1 MSRVDLHPEELFDRA
16 RRGQVSDLES
26 ERLEAHLE
34 GCRACRF
41 EQALS
46 LDCAEGAAALPGDEL
61 VIARVRRATLR
72 ALEARASSRRGVL
85 GGRWSRSPVLWVA
98 VAAVVLLGALTA
110 GATLA
115 GRSRR
120 TTASREAPQ
129 PRVTFLPLPTPRT
142 TGPAQGTAGG
152 AAPTVEDDPTPKL
165 AEASAAELFARANR
179 ARRNGDANDA
189 ARIYRDLQASF
200 PGSAEELASR
210 VTFGRLLL
218 DRLGDAHE
226 ALAQFDSYLANPTH
240 GGLREEALIGRALSL
255 GQLGRRSEE
264 KSAWSALLA
273 SYPASAYVKRA
284 RTRLEELR

>member
-61 VIARVRRATLR
+61 VIARVRRASLR
-72 ALEARASSRRGVL
+72 ALEARTASPRGSL
-85 GGRWSRSPVLWVA
+85 EGRWSRSPVLWVA

-120 TTASREAPQ
+120 TAASIEPLQ
-129 PRVTFLPLPTPRT
+129 PRITFLPLPTPKT
-142 TGPAQGTAGG
+142 AGAGPGIAAGTGTA
-152 AAPTVEDDPTPKL
+152 AEDNPTPPRPVEPASRSPRQTKSADRPTL
-165 AEASAAELFARANR
+165 AETSTAAKL
-179 ARRNGDANDA
+179 GH
-189 ARIYRDLQASF
+189 
-200 PGSAEELASR
+200 PGSTS
-210 VTFGRLLL
+210 G
-218 DRLGDAHE
+218 
-226 ALAQFDSYLANPTH
+226 
-240 GGLREEALIGRALSL
+240 
-255 GQLGRRSEE
+255 
-264 KSAWSALLA
+264 
-273 SYPASAYVKRA
+273 KRT
-284 RTRLEELR
+284 RTRLEQVR